1 MEQIQIINIPLCKS
15 LIALQ
20 SAKLSP
26 RKKETIEKKFIE
38 QYNKRHGIPKGLELK
53 SIQDIIKD
61 PCTILENIH
70 KEVIGAVPFFKALK
84 EVFGPGG
91 VFSLKDLSEEQKTD
105 LHEALQQSDVLF
117 INNLS
122 QLPSYW
128 DGL

>member
-1 MEQIQIINIPLCKS
+1 LEQIQNINIPLCKS

-91 VFSLKDLSEEQKTD
+91 VFPLENLSEEQKSSLLIGLSSYTNSTI
-105 LHEALQQSDVLF
+105 SD
-117 INNLS
+117 LS

-128 DGL
+128 GNP